1 MAFMTERLKR
11 LLIIGAVAILLAGTV
26 SLWFSLSPTQR
37 AWRYYLAGAKIS
49 CCGEPDPIA
58 IKHFKKALQLNP
70 RLFEARRG
78 LAAIYANIG
87 GKRDAAALYQEAMR
101 IEPSDP
107 RPRYELA
114 ELALPEQP
122 EKAIRHLK
130 DYLSLCPNDLQAW
143 YLLAQCYEAG
153 KQWKEA
159 LWVWESIARRF
170 PDEARAKRSLRR
182 VRQKMS
188 QAKIIN
194 KQSGGKNPLG
204 GEK

>member
-87 GKRDAAALYQEAMR
+87 RKRDAAALYQEAMR

-130 DYLSLCPNDLQAW
+130 DYLSLRPNDLQAW
-143 YLLAQCYEAG
+143 YLLAQCYREAVEG
-153 KQWKEA
+153 SAMGLGERCSPLSRRSPCQA
-159 LWVWESIARRF
+159 LIAASAPKDESSQNHQQAVWR
-170 PDEARAKRSLRR
+170 
-182 VRQKMS
+182 
-188 QAKIIN
+188 
-194 KQSGGKNPLG
+194 
-204 GEK
+204 EKTP